1 MNPSCPDRLASHER
15 TQIAPPVDGPN
26 EPELPGP
33 SRPDRLAFDWAQAA
47 SSRLHGRVCL
57 VASAWSRLPVE
68 YLDLEELRPFL
79 GSDLLLPVEHLDLEE
94 LRSFLGFDLF
104 LLVEYLYLE
113 ELRLFSGSDI
123 LLPVEHL
130 DFEEL
135 RPFLGSDLL
144 LPVVESRLH
153 LVASRTC
160 PRPHLFASAPVRV
173 RTCSLFAS
181 APALC

>member
-26 EPELPGP
+26 EPEPPGP
-33 SRPDRLAFDWAQAA
+33 SRPDRLASFDWTQAA

-104 LLVEYLYLE
+104 L
-113 ELRLFSGSDI
+113 
-123 LLPVEHL
+123 PV
-130 DFEEL
+130 D
-135 RPFLGSDLL
+135 
-144 LPVVESRLH
+144 ESRLH